1 MLYAFSAS
9 LTSYNNHS
17 NVDGCG
23 DSAGEIYSRL
33 VLAQG
38 LLAAAGD
45 SK

>member
-9 LTSYNNHS
+9 LNSYNAT
-17 NVDGCG
+17 VAV
-23 DSAGEIYSRL
+23 DSADSVSEIYSRL

-38 LLAAAGD
+38 LFSDD